1 MFCFFKNDAFEN
13 FWSNKI
19 GDIFFDLTIRGMKW
33 DQSQIDLVFYPGL
46 EKVPAYYEFDS
57 NKKLIIK
64 DRIVMHQ
71 EVTNEDGT
79 LSVLESESFVIK
91 SEIEPIVYAVKGVII
106 KPC

>member
-13 FWSNKI
+13 FWSNQI

-33 DQSQIDLVFYPGL
+33 DQSQIDLMFYPAL
-46 EKVPAYYEFDS
+46 EKIPAYYEFDS
-57 NKKLIIK
+57 SKKLLIK
-64 DRIVMHQ
+64 DRIVIHEQ
-71 EVTNEDGT
+71 VTNEDGT
-79 LSVLESESFVIK
+79 LSVLESESFVVK